1 MLSIAMPI
9 NPRGTDEVVRKRFV
23 LALLASMAAHLALLA
38 GVGLPEFAGNEP
50 DAVPLTAR
58 SAPLAPPETPKPK
71 AAPPRPKRNA
81 GPSAEPRLAS
91 PDPVPSVAAAPAE
104 APIERAA
111 GNEKS
116 SPKAEVVAQAPPAS
130 PASPAAPA
138 APASEN
144 IPFPDHIY
152 LEFDLARNAEQ
163 APLAR
168 VVHRF
173 DRDGARYVIRSV
185 TEAIGIASL
194 FATGRYVQESRGT
207 LSAEGL
213 RPDLFTV
220 RRGRAERVES
230 AAFDWAVARA
240 TTSAAGSSRD
250 WELRLGAQDQLSILH
265 QISFLIGAPP
275 SSLMMTNGKRF
286 YNARIE
292 IIGRDTV
299 ATGIGP
305 VSALQVRSQLEGEL
319 RIDIWLA
326 SDHGN
331 LPVKVRFRD
340 RKGEEFEQVLAAVK
354 ARE

>member
-1 MLSIAMPI
+1 MLSTAMPI
-9 NPRGTDEVVRKRFV
+9 NPRGPDEVVRKRFV
-23 LALLASMAAHLALLA
+23 LALLASMAAHLLLLA
-38 GVGLPEFAGNEP
+38 GVGLPEFERSDP
-50 DAVPLTAR
+50 DAGAPLAAR
-58 SAPLAPPETPKPK
+58 IAPLAPPEEPKPR
-71 AAPPRPKRNA
+71 AAPPSPKRDA
-81 GPSAEPRLAS
+81 VRQSAARRLAS
-91 PDPVPSVAAAPAE
+91 PDPSPSVSIPPAE
-104 APIERAA
+104 APAERVAVD
-111 GNEKS
+111 EKAP
-116 SPKAEVVAQAPPAS
+116 PKAEVAAQSPPA
-130 PASPAAPA
+130 AREAPVV
-138 APASEN
+138 EN

-152 LEFDLARNAEQ
+152 LEFDLAKNAEQ

-173 DRDGARYVIRSV
+173 ERDGARYVIRSV
-185 TEAIGIASL
+185 TEATGIAAL

-220 RRGRAERVES
+220 RRGRAERIERT
-230 AAFDWAVARA
+230 AFDWVSARA

-265 QISFLIGAPP
+265 QMSFLLGAPP

-286 YNARIE
+286 YNASIE

-326 SDHGN
+326 PERGN

-340 RKGEEFEQVLAAVK
+340 RKGEEFEQVLAAVR